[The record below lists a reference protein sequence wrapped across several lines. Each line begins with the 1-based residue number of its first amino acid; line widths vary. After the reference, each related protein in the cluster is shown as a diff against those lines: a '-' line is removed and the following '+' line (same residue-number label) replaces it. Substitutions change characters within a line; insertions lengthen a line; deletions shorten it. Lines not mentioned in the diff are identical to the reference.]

1 MTQPASGC
9 ESVSVTAEVDIV
21 PGPTFTTQPQDDQAC
36 VGAVISALSI
46 SYTNGSGS
54 PQYQWYNTVNNTTT
68 GTPIS
73 GATTDSYTPST
84 AVAGT
89 TYYYCTVDLPQGGCN
104 TIYSNTAEIIIYLD
118 PLVDLQPIS
127 SQTICVGGSSQQLD
141 VSYINGVG
149 TATYQWYDDTVNNNS
164 GGTLIAGATSSS
176 YTPPVFNTIGSY
188 YYYCEI
194 TLSGNGC
201 DVAVSNTAEIIV
213 VDDPTVSAPSPSY
226 QQLCQNAI
234 IQDISIVAS
243 NGSGSTYTYQWY
255 ENINN
260 NTGGTLIAGATN
272 SSYTPQNTVGITYY
286 YCVVTQPASGCESV
300 SVTAE
305 VDIVPGPTF
314 NTQPQDDQACVG
326 AVISALIYLTNGS
339 GSPQYQ
345 WYEIRLIILLLVLL
359 FQERLL
365 IVIRLVQLLL
375 VLPII
380 TVLLIYHR
388 VDVILFIPIQP
399 RLLFI

>member
-1 MTQPASGC
+1 MVTQPASGC

-54 PQYQWYNTVNNTTT
+54 PQYQWYSNTVNNTTT
-68 GTPIS
+68 GNPIP

-149 TATYQWYDDTVNNNS
+149 TATYQWYSNTINNNS
-164 GGTLIAGATSSS
+164 GGTIIAGATNSS

-226 QQLCQNAI
+226 QQLCQNAP

-243 NGSGSTYTYQWY
+243 NGVGSIYTYQWY
-255 ENINN
+255 SNTINN
-260 NTGGTLIAGATN
+260 NSAGTNI
-272 SSYTPQNTVGITYY
+272 
-286 YCVVTQPASGCESV
+286 
-300 SVTAE
+300 
-305 VDIVPGPTF
+305 PGPTK
-314 NTQPQDDQACVG
+314 T
-326 AVISALIYLTNGS
+326 T
-339 GSPQYQ
+339 
-345 WYEIRLIILLLVLL
+345 
-359 FQERLL
+359 
-365 IVIRLVQLLL
+365 
-375 VLPII
+375 
-380 TVLLIYHR
+380 
-388 VDVILFIPIQP
+388 
-399 RLLFI
+399 